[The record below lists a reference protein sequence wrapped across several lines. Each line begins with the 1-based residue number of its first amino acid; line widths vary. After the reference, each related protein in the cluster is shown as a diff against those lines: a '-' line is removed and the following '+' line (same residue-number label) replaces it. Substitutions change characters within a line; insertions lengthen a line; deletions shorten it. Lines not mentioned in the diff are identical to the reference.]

1 MGGRAISRGSS
12 TIGNGA
18 VGGALRVSR
27 SRDGAAP
34 GAALAIDAAP
44 LCGRWVSFDAATRGI
59 ARIEVRAAPAGSAA
73 SAAPAAGGGPAAS
86 TPAAGAAPTVPT
98 GTGAPLVVRVF
109 GSFPPGVQDWGE
121 AAGEAFAGGVEGGA
135 AAGFTAW
142 FRFGFLDVMLAAYL
156 NRRLLVVD
164 SYNVFRDGSGR
175 SGYFAR
181 DHFYLPAESAR
192 G

>member
-1 MGGRAISRGSS
+1 VLRTSRARDAAGVGS
-12 TIGNGA
+12 A
-18 VGGALRVSR
+18 VA
-27 SRDGAAP
+27 
-34 GAALAIDAAP
+34 AIDAAP

-59 ARIEVRAAPAGSAA
+59 ARIEIMVPEVQA
-73 SAAPAAGGGPAAS
+73 
-86 TPAAGAAPTVPT
+86 TPAAVIGPRPRAAN
-98 GTGAPLVVRVF
+98 TGAPIEVRVF
-109 GSFPPGVQDWGE
+109 GSFPPGVQDWGA

-135 AAGFTAW
+135 AVGFTAR
-142 FRFGFLDVMLAAYL
+142 FGFGFLDVMLAAYL